1 MAATL
6 TMQTNI
12 LGPTPAIVGYNHG
25 HYYPNSNTRDWWRY
39 SGVTG
44 DRVFI
49 SPGYSEPGSATAP
62 WGSGVTD
69 QTSFSS
75 RVTTV
80 RANPTNNPYFN
91 WNYFVGRYATPGLIG
106 SDEIE
111 PALVCSEMQQLGI
124 QTLVVSTA
132 SASTFTNMSSW
143 GDKWELWLF
152 YYEQAFLF
160 GRPV

>member
-1 MAATL
+1 M
-6 TMQTNI
+6 
-12 LGPTPAIVGYNHG
+12 
-25 HYYPNSNTRDWWRY
+25 
-39 SGVTG
+39 
-44 DRVFI
+44 
-49 SPGYSEPGSATAP
+49 PGSLTSP

-69 QTSFSS
+69 QTGIFSS

-80 RANPTNNPYFN
+80 LVTDNPYR
-91 WNYFVGRYATPGLIG
+91 WNYFWDVTRRRGLIG

-143 GDKWELWLF
+143 GDKWGVTATIAK
-152 YYEQAFLF
+152 QALF
-160 GRPV
+160 GRSV